1 MTKKELMENEKWKAM
16 PDDTEIV
23 VNLSGREG
31 DYAPVELNNLTF
43 HNDIAGWV
51 ETIKADSTKTREPIR
66 FSFLEIRVI

>member
-1 MTKKELMENEKWKAM
+1 MENEKWKTM

-51 ETIKADSTKTREPIR
+51 ETIKADSTKKREPIR

>member
-1 MTKKELMENEKWKAM
+1 MENEKWKAM